1 MNTIWNIRLLNNNKM
16 EHLKKTIL
24 PILLAGIWI
33 NISETLRWMFLVKP
47 YWLEHHQNLG
57 IVLPEEPVN
66 MIIWMI
72 WGFIFAAT
80 IFIFSRK
87 FNLWQTTFFSWFLLL
102 PLLWIVL
109 WNLGLLPEGIVLI
122 AGPLGLIE
130 AFIAALICQK
140 MSRVKKSE

>member
-1 MNTIWNIRLLNNNKM
+1 M
-16 EHLKKTIL
+16 EYLKKTIL
-24 PILLAGIWI
+24 PILIAGIWI
-33 NISETLRWMFLVKP
+33 NISETLRWIFLVKP

-66 MIIWMI
+66 MVIWMI
-72 WGFIFAAT
+72 WGFIFAAV

-87 FNLWQTTFFSWFLLL
+87 FNLWQTTFLSWFLLL

-109 WNLGLLPEGIVLI
+109 WNMGLLPEGIVLI

-130 AFIAALICQK
+130 AFIAALICQN
-140 MSRVKKSE
+140 MSRVKSE

>member
-1 MNTIWNIRLLNNNKM
+1 M
-16 EHLKKTIL
+16 EYLKK
-24 PILLAGIWI
+24 PILSIFLSGIWI
-33 NISETLRWMFLVKP
+33 NISETLRWEFLVKP

-57 IVLPEEPVN
+57 IVLPEEPIN

-72 WGFIFAAT
+72 WGFIFAAV

-87 FNLWQTTFFSWFLLL
+87 FNLWQTTFLSWFLLL

-109 WNLGLLPEGIVLI
+109 WNLGLLPKGIVLI

-140 MSRVKKSE
+140 MSPKKDG

>member
-1 MNTIWNIRLLNNNKM
+1 MDYF
-16 EHLKKTIL
+16 KKTIL

-33 NISETLRWMFLVKP
+33 NLSETLRWIFLAKP
-47 YWLEHHQNLG
+47 CWLEHHQNLG
-57 IVLPEEPVN
+57 IVLPEEPIN

-72 WGFIFAAT
+72 WGFIFATT

-87 FNLWQTTFFSWFLLL
+87 FNLWQTTFLSWFLFL

-122 AGPLGLIE
+122 AAPLGLIE

-140 MSRVKKSE
+140 LSQNKASRIET